1 MPTNAPARPVPA
13 PTPTACTGSCS
24 CPPVAAAVSAILD
37 QCSRFI
43 QALPPDVYTRTS
55 QSIKGGTIGKHVR
68 HTVDHF
74 AAALACL
81 DTRQPIDYDRRSREV
96 PMETAPAV
104 AIQAIDAL
112 RRRVESL
119 DDRAL
124 RGPVQIQVMLTAD
137 GAEATLDSSLGREL
151 HFAFHH
157 AVHHHAMLKAIA
169 CEFGVEPAPEF
180 GLAPSTLNYV
190 KSK

>member
-1 MPTNAPARPVPA
+1 MATTSAPRSVPA
-13 PTPTACTGSCS
+13 QSACNSGCGCS

-43 QALPPDVYTRTS
+43 QALPPEVYTRTS

-96 PMETAPAV
+96 PMETSQAV
-104 AIQAIDAL
+104 AIQAINAL
-112 RRRVESL
+112 RARVESL

-124 RGPVQIQVMLTAD
+124 RGPVQIQVMLTGD
-137 GAEATLDSSLGREL
+137 GTEATLDSSLGREL

-169 CEFGVEPAPEF
+169 CEFGCEPSAEF
-180 GLAPSTLNYV
+180 GLAPSTINYT
-190 KSK
+190 KGK